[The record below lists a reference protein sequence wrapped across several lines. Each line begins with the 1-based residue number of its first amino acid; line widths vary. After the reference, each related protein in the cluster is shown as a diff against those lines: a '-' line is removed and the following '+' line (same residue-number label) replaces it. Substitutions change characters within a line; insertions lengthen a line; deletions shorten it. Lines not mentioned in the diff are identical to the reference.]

1 MKMHGDIQIAE
12 HIFSVKDSVPL
23 LHINKLDGEN
33 VSGIFQLLRS
43 QNQRRLLLVLAPPLH
58 SACNLAQG
66 SKRRIPQNAEQIQI
80 RIFRMKFPFSRGAVE
95 NHAYEVL
102 ARCRPHLLNK
112 FAEQL
117 LVRHYSSLPASQASK
132 TSAADKRAVKATAA
146 AKSASAPS
154 SAAVPTVSAAAKQ
167 KPPEYQPPERSK
179 QYNQN
184 NYYK

>member
-1 MKMHGDIQIAE
+1 MHGDIQIAE
-12 HIFSVKDSVPL
+12 HIFSIKHPVPL
-23 LHINKLDGEN
+23 LHIHKLDGEN

-43 QNQRRLLLVLAPPLH
+43 QNQRRMVLLRVLAPPLH

-80 RIFRMKFPFSRGAVE
+80 RILGMELPFSRGAVQ
-95 NHAYEVL
+95 NHTYEVL

-132 TSAADKRAVKATAA
+132 TSAAAKRAVKAIAGVVSEIL
-146 AKSASAPS
+146 SADRNS
-154 SAAVPTVSAAAKQ
+154 Q
-167 KPPEYQPPERSK
+167 DEDDH
-179 QYNQN
+179 N
-184 NYYK
+184 NAQGHAGHNE

>member
-1 MKMHGDIQIAE
+1 MHGDIQIAE
-12 HIFSVKDSVPL
+12 HIFSIKHPVPL
-23 LHINKLDGEN
+23 LHIHKFDREN
-33 VSGIFQLLRS
+33 VGGIFQLLRS
-43 QNQRRLLLVLAPPLH
+43 QNQRRMVLLLAPPLH

-132 TSAADKRAVKATAA
+132 TSAA
-146 AKSASAPS
+146 AKSASAPSS

>member
-1 MKMHGDIQIAE
+1 MHGDIQIAE
-12 HIFSVKDSVPL
+12 HIFSIKHPVPL
-23 LHINKLDGEN
+23 LHIHKLDGEN

-43 QNQRRLLLVLAPPLH
+43 QNQRRMVLLLVLAPPLH

-80 RIFRMKFPFSRGAVE
+80 RIFRMKFPFSRGAVQ
-95 NHAYEVL
+95 NHTYEVL

-132 TSAADKRAVKATAA
+132 TSAAAKRAVKAIAGVVSEIL
-146 AKSASAPS
+146 SADRNSQDEDDHNNAQGHAGHTEQPS
-154 SAAVPTVSAAAKQ
+154 WGL
-167 KPPEYQPPERSK
+167 
-179 QYNQN
+179 
-184 NYYK
+184 

>member
-1 MKMHGDIQIAE
+1 MKMYGDIQIAE

-43 QNQRRLLLVLAPPLH
+43 QNQRRMVLLLAPPLH

-80 RIFRMKFPFSRGAVE
+80 RIFRMKFPFSRGAVQ
-95 NHAYEVL
+95 NHTYEVL

-132 TSAADKRAVKATAA
+132 TSAAAKRAVKAIAGVVSEIL
-146 AKSASAPS
+146 SADRNS
-154 SAAVPTVSAAAKQ
+154 Q
-167 KPPEYQPPERSK
+167 DEDDH
-179 QYNQN
+179 N
-184 NYYK
+184 NAQGHAGHNE

>member
-1 MKMHGDIQIAE
+1 MHGDIQIAE
-12 HIFSVKDSVPL
+12 HILTLKNPVPL
-23 LHINKLDGEN
+23 LHLHKVDRDN
-33 VSGIFQLLRS
+33 VGGIFQLLRS
-43 QNQRRLLLVLAPPLH
+43 QNQRRMVLLLAPPLH

-132 TSAADKRAVKATAA
+132 TSAAKRAVKAIAGVVSEIL
-146 AKSASAPS
+146 SADRNS
-154 SAAVPTVSAAAKQ
+154 Q
-167 KPPEYQPPERSK
+167 DEDDH
-179 QYNQN
+179 N
-184 NYYK
+184 NAQGHAGHNE

>member
-1 MKMHGDIQIAE
+1 MHGDIQTAE
-12 HIFSVKDSVPL
+12 HIFSIKHPVPL
-23 LHINKLDGEN
+23 LHIHKFDREN
-33 VSGIFQLLRS
+33 VGGIFQLLRS
-43 QNQRRLLLVLAPPLH
+43 QNQRRMVLLLAPPLH

-132 TSAADKRAVKATAA
+132 TSAADKPAA
-146 AKSASAPS
+146 APS
-154 SAAVPTVSAAAKQ
+154 STAVAAPGSTAAKQ
-167 KPPEYQPPERSK
+167 EPPEQQPPERSK